1 MTVESLVY
9 RATQYVSWLYQE
21 REWARWEL
29 LTVALTVLVLLLL
42 IVRLRRKAKAA
53 SAGVGATE
61 ETTGRPETVGVRL
74 AAGKG
79 DQQRFE
85 DFKSHRIASISSKN
99 DGQQKQWKETT
110 KKWKSFQKLIEQL
123 QHEITKYKQAE
134 ESFEQQ
140 FAKLKAANERLGH
153 EIAESKQGVEHS
165 EPSRSRTAGGFGKQ
179 QGRTLDASEVLAE
192 NS

>member
-1 MTVESLVY
+1 MTVESLIY

-53 SAGVGATE
+53 SAGAAE

-85 DFKSHRIASISSKN
+85 DFKSHRIASISSRN

-123 QHEITKYKQAE
+123 QHEISKYKQAE

-140 FAKLKAANERLGH
+140 FAKLKAANERLRQ
-153 EIAESKQGVEHS
+153 EITENKQGIEHS
-165 EPSRSRTAGGFGKQ
+165 ERSRPRTAGSFGKQ
-179 QGRTLDASEVLAE
+179 QGRMLDASEVLAE

>member
-9 RATQYVSWLYQE
+9 RATQYISWLYQE

-42 IVRLRRKAKAA
+42 IGRLRRKAKAA
-53 SAGVGATE
+53 SAGAVE
-61 ETTGRPETVGVRL
+61 ETTARPETVGVRL

-110 KKWKSFQKLIEQL
+110 KRWKSFQKLIEEL
-123 QHEITKYKQAE
+123 QHEISKYKQAE

-140 FAKLKAANERLGH
+140 FAKLKAANERLRQ
-153 EIAESKQGVEHS
+153 EITESKQSIEHS
-165 EPSRSRTAGGFGKQ
+165 EPSRPRTAGSFGKQ
-179 QGRTLDASEVLAE
+179 QGRMLDASEVLAE